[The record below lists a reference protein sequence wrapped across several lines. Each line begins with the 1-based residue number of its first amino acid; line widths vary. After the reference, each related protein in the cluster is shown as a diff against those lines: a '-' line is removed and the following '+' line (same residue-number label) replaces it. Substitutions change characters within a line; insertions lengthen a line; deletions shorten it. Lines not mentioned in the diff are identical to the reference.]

1 MHAELQVPA
10 ASLIAFLLV
19 LARMT
24 GVFVFVPLPWKDSG
38 PSMARIVFA
47 VGATIALYSRWPTL
61 NVTEIN
67 LPTIAVFIVSDA
79 ALGAAIG
86 LMVSFLSEA
95 FTVGAQSLAL
105 QAGYGYASVVDPT
118 TQADSDVLAVLAQLM
133 AGLFFFTTGLH
144 RYLIKAFADSLESYP
159 PGTFALTQ
167 GLMQEVLRLSSGIFL
182 FGLRLALPIVGL
194 LLMTEISLGLV
205 GRITP
210 QLHLG
215 SHAFPLKMML
225 TLLMLAAIV
234 VVTPQLYRAYAEQVF
249 RSIQHSFL
257 H

>member
-1 MHAELQVPA
+1 MHGELHVPA
-10 ASLIAFLLV
+10 ASLIGFLLV
-19 LARMT
+19 LARMM

-38 PSMARIVFA
+38 PSVTRIVFA
-47 VGATIALYSRWPTL
+47 LGATVALYPRWPMLDLTNFSL
-61 NVTEIN
+61 TTMVV
-67 LPTIAVFIVSDA
+67 LLFSDA

-133 AGLFFFTTGLH
+133 AGLFFFTAGLH
-144 RYLIKAFADSLESYP
+144 RYLIKVFADSLDSYP
-159 PGTFALTQ
+159 PGTFALTPS
-167 GLMQEVLRLSSGIFL
+167 LMKEVLRLGSGIFL

-194 LLMTEISLGLV
+194 LLMTELALGLV

-225 TLLMLAAIV
+225 TLLTLAAIV
-234 VVTPQLYRAYAEQVF
+234 VVTPQIYSSYAEEVF
-249 RSIQHSFL
+249 RSIRHSFL
-257 H
+257 R